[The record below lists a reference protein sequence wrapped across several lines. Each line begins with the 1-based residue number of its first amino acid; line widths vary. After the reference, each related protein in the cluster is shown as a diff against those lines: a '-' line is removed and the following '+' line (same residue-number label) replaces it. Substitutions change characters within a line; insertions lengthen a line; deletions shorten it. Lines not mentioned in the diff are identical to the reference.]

1 MMQDMLETAFYAPG
15 WRAAYPRCDSS
26 DCLVC
31 QGQRTFCSQA
41 VTDQVCSWL
50 ERRLS
55 TSTIEVAD
63 AGSACQPSE
72 DSLPEPQQRKRL
84 KRVASDKSEDSS
96 SLVRACS
103 ALDAD
108 ECTYSRC
115 LENSRWCWREE
126 WADRTDP
133 APCSII
139 EVASL
144 QTPGESRGPNSSNRR
159 QDMICGLEFS
169 LDGQLLAAAGV
180 SKQVRSHRLNS
191 SSHSALLPWAE
202 CYTTAHRH
210 AQGYNWPLWM
220 LLLQGFGTPKPIL
233 SFS

>member
-1 MMQDMLETAFYAPG
+1 MEKMDATDQQCTLIKRLSQVSLLPWLSLLPCQQHRHHMAFMMLQDMLETAFNTTG

-55 TSTIEVAD
+55 ASMIDAAD

-72 DSLPEPQQRKRL
+72 DSMPEPQQRKRL

-96 SLVRACS
+96 SLARACS
-103 ALDAD
+103 TLEDAD
-108 ECTYSRC
+108 ECPCS
-115 LENSRWCWREE
+115 LSLDSSRWSWREE

-133 APCSII
+133 APCTII
-139 EVASL
+139 EVAAL
-144 QTPGESRGPNSSNRR
+144 QSPAESRGAVNSNRR

-180 SKQVRSHRLNS
+180 SKQVRNHG
-191 SSHSALLPWAE
+191 P
-202 CYTTAHRH
+202 
-210 AQGYNWPLWM
+210 
-220 LLLQGFGTPKPIL
+220 
-233 SFS
+233 